1 MDVLDAIKARHS
13 VRQYQDRPLRTDVLT
28 PLQAEIDACSQESG
42 LHIQL
47 VSNEPKA
54 FGSFMAHYGKFS
66 GVKNYVALVGKK
78 DADLRQKCGYYG
90 ERIVLKAQQLGLNT
104 CWVAMTYKKV
114 PSVIQV
120 EAGEKLC
127 LVIAIGYGET
137 QGVAHTAKSCEQ
149 VTEDPGVSTPDWFY
163 RGIDAALLA
172 PTAMNQ
178 QKFKFSLSGDQV
190 SVKPG
195 LGFYAKI
202 DLGIVMYHF
211 EMGAGKENFTWLT
224 PLS

>member
-28 PLQAEIDACSQESG
+28 PLQAEIDACNQESG

-104 CWVAMTYKKV
+104 CWVAMTHGKSAAK
-114 PSVIQV
+114 I
-120 EAGEKLC
+120 EKGEKLAC
-127 LVIAIGYGET
+127 IIALGYGTT
-137 QGVAHTAKSCEQ
+137 QGTAHKNKPAAQLCSQ
-149 VTEDPGVSTPDWFY
+149 ASGGPDWFSK
-163 RGIDAALLA
+163 GMGAALLA

-178 QKFKFSLSGDQV
+178 QKFYITLEKEKAFIKAG
-190 SVKPG
+190 K
-195 LGFYAKI
+195 GFYAKM
-202 DLGIVMYHF
+202 DLGIVKYHF
-211 EMGAGKENFTWLT
+211 EAAAGRKLE
-224 PLS
+224 S